1 VQGGEI
7 GQVQGNSLQGGFGAA
22 QLGPCVAPEA
32 RTDAQS
38 TASEF
43 IARETLSE
51 QISVGHVWQG
61 SKPIAD
67 AYRNQQGSLRL
78 LAAQFG
84 TSVGTVQR
92 CIGGY

>member
-1 VQGGEI
+1 
-7 GQVQGNSLQGGFGAA
+7 
-22 QLGPCVAPEA
+22 VAPEA

-38 TASEF
+38 TASDF

-51 QISVGHVWQG
+51 QISVEHVWQG